1 MRGRKHPLEIF
12 RQSGDSFLTTR
23 ETPGSERRPA
33 RPEREPPRDDDE
45 RDGDQR
51 PGESQKAAVAP
62 PGKRTKRELVLA
74 KSGSVQRR
82 PAAGGR
88 RVRSWVYA
96 AGGLVLVAGLAYAAK
111 LRFSRGNGAS
121 SDHGVTLQR
130 DETIRSKWP
139 DHALPANGAETKAL
153 ERESAAGAANAGNGS
168 KEPAAKPAAKAP
180 EKKRE
185 YWIVAAS
192 VKLSEQERSKP
203 LPELR
208 KELFKNEEQRLHR
221 SLDAEIERLGFRV
234 QTVATNQKTGEFV
247 LRVGCAMTADD
258 PDLKS
263 LLAKVGRLGKDFKN
277 ATIRDYPPAA
287 TK

>member
-12 RQSGDSFLTTR
+12 RQSGDSF
-23 ETPGSERRPA
+23 RPA
-33 RPEREPPRDDDE
+33 RPEREPQREELE
-45 RDGDQR
+45 RDGDEPQGER
-51 PGESQKAAVAP
+51 PKAAVSP
-62 PGKRTKRELVLA
+62 PGKRTKRELVMA
-74 KSGSVQRR
+74 KSGAVQRR

-88 RVRSWVYA
+88 RLRRWVYA

-111 LRFSRGNGAS
+111 LRFFRGSGAS
-121 SDHGVTLQR
+121 SNHGVTLQR
-130 DETIRSKWP
+130 DEKIQSKWP
-139 DHALPANGAETKAL
+139 DHALPAKGDETAAL
-153 ERESAAGAANAGNGS
+153 DRDGAAGEAKAGSGS
-168 KEPAAKPAAKAP
+168 KEPAAKPAAKTP

-192 VKLSEQERSKP
+192 VKLSEAERSKP

-208 KELFKNEEQRLHR
+208 KELFKNEEQKLHR
-221 SLDAEIERLGFRV
+221 GLDADIEKLGFRV

-247 LRVGCAMTADD
+247 LRVGCAMAADD
-258 PDLKS
+258 PNLKS
-263 LLAKVGRLGKDFKN
+263 LLAKVARLGKDFKN